1 MKKPDE
7 IFFNIRSNVM
17 LITAKYSIN
26 VSIPF
31 RKRTAAVQKCSSGYG
46 TVPVDLDV

>member
-7 IFFNIRSNVM
+7 IFFNIRPIDM
-17 LITAKYSIN
+17 LITAKYSIK

-31 RKRTAAVQKCSSGYG
+31 GKRTAAVQKCSSGYG
-46 TVPVDLDV
+46 TVPVDLYV